1 MSITEF
7 WLKNIYRSHG
17 IRHKDL
23 EFPREIFRASFA
35 PYMSPPFLSEI
46 FSWSV
51 GGYQCNFILTSD
63 LKLRNNLYLFITISY
78 FFFLNVDESKQYLI
92 F

>member
-35 PYMSPPFLSEI
+35 PYMSPPFLSEL
-46 FSWSV
+46 FCGLLEV
-51 GGYQCNFILTSD
+51 TNAILS
-63 LKLRNNLYLFITISY
+63 SH
-78 FFFLNVDESKQYLI
+78 LI
-92 F
+92 